1 VWSADL
7 FLMLWKDAQPDIAML
22 KEAKSEHAKLQ

>member
-1 VWSADL
+1 MWSADQ
-7 FLMLWKDAQPDIAML
+7 FLTLWKDAQPDIAIL